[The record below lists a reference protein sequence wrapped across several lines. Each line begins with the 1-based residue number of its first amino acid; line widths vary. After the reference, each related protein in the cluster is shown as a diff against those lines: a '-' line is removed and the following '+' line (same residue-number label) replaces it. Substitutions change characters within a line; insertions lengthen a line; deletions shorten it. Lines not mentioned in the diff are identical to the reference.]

1 MPRALTWGTT
11 GRGGCG
17 LTTQPFAFACPEH
30 AANLLTLKT
39 DPSQGREK
47 ATQRNKSRKGWRRET
62 PAGAEKMG
70 SEGTER
76 VYRVTKKRRVDGAE
90 ARAEARRQCRRPWTN
105 SVNHWTNSVNNGS

>member
-1 MPRALTWGTT
+1 
-11 GRGGCG
+11 
-17 LTTQPFAFACPEH
+17 
-30 AANLLTLKT
+30 
-39 DPSQGREK
+39 
-47 ATQRNKSRKGWRRET
+47 
-62 PAGAEKMG
+62 MG